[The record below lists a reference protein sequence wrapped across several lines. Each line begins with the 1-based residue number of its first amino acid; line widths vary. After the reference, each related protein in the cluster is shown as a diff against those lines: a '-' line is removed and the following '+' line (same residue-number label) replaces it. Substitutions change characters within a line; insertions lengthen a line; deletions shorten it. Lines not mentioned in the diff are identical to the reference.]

1 MCQALSAGAEP
12 KSKVDYIPDF
22 PGSYTTES
30 LLTPRDDARTGL
42 HRLLGNLDFGGA
54 SA

>member
-12 KSKVDYIPDF
+12 KSNVDYIRDF
-22 PGSYTTES
+22 PRSYATES

-42 HRLLGNLDFGGA
+42 HRLLGSLDFNGA

>member
-12 KSKVDYIPDF
+12 KSKVAYILDF
-22 PGSYTTES
+22 PGSDATES
-30 LLTPRDDARTGL
+30 MVTPWEVERTWL
-42 HRLLGNLDFGGA
+42 HRLLGSVDFGGS